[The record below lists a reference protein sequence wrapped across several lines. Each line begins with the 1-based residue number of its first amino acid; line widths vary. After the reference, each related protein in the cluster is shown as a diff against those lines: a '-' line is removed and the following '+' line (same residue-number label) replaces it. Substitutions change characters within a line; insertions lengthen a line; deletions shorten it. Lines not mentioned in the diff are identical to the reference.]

1 MYILT
6 VLLHKKWDGHK
17 LQTDEMSRHC
27 HYRSEL
33 SFRRKKDL
41 RCTAH
46 TTISLSSQVMSVPK
60 KKEKW
65 GRGREKGLPFTT
77 EENQQARNTTKSD
90 LVAAPNI
97 HTQTSRWVKTRLNWP
112 WFHKHIPF
120 STGLSCTKEFW
131 LNLILNKSFP
141 QYREIMISFQFR
153 NTAIPISYCTTGRWD
168 PLKAT
173 MVT

>member
-1 MYILT
+1 MNITKVVNFVKLGYKIFEQWCIIEKKNNFHKMYILT

-60 KKEKW
+60 KKKNGGEG
-65 GRGREKGLPFTT
+65 GRRGYHLQQRKTNKLETLQKVTWWLLPIFT
-77 EENQQARNTTKSD
+77 
-90 LVAAPNI
+90 
-97 HTQTSRWVKTRLNWP
+97 
-112 WFHKHIPF
+112 HKHLDGWKP
-120 STGLSCTKEFW
+120 
-131 LNLILNKSFP
+131 
-141 QYREIMISFQFR
+141 
-153 NTAIPISYCTTGRWD
+153 D
-168 PLKAT
+168 
-173 MVT
+173 

>member
-17 LQTDEMSRHC
+17 SQTDEMSRHR

-46 TTISLSSQVMSVPK
+46 TTIRFSSYVYVQK
-60 KKEKW
+60 KKKKRVTIYNRREQTSSRDYKKW
-65 GRGREKGLPFTT
+65 LGDCS
-77 EENQQARNTTKSD
+77 QYS
-90 LVAAPNI
+90 
-97 HTQTSRWVKTRLNWP
+97 HTSRWVKTRLNWP
-112 WFHKHIPF
+112 WFHKHKPF
-120 STGLSCTKEFW
+120 STGLSCTKE
-131 LNLILNKSFP
+131 LQNVLRDLILKIIPPRLGNDELSFS
-141 QYREIMISFQFR
+141 IV
-153 NTAIPISYCTTGRWD
+153 TAIPISYCTTGQSD

>member
-1 MYILT
+1 MNITKVVNFVKLGYKIFEQWCIIEKKNNFHKMYILT

-65 GRGREKGLPFTT
+65 GERAGEGVTIYNRGKPTSSKHYKKWLGGCSQYSHTNISMG
-77 EENQQARNTTKSD
+77 ENPTKLA
-90 LVAAPNI
+90 LVP
-97 HTQTSRWVKTRLNWP
+97 
-112 WFHKHIPF
+112 
-120 STGLSCTKEFW
+120 
-131 LNLILNKSFP
+131 
-141 QYREIMISFQFR
+141 
-153 NTAIPISYCTTGRWD
+153 
-168 PLKAT
+168 
-173 MVT
+173 